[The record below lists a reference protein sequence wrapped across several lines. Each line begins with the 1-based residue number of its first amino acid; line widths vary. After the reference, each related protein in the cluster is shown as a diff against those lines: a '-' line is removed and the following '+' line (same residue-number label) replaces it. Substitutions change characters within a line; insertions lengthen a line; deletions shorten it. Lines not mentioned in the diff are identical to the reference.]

1 MLPKLIAAPDLV
13 EQVYGELVKAISSG
27 VLAPAHRITQ
37 EQLAAQFEVSRQP
50 VLQALRLLKRDG
62 LVLDAPGRGV
72 QIAPLE
78 PKVIAWVYQLRGA
91 LDALAASLAAD
102 KAVVLDAT
110 LIESGRH
117 AAATKDLMALIDADM
132 AFHQALYQAS
142 GNPLIL
148 SSAKMHWCHIRR
160 VMGEV
165 LRGDSIRQSVWD
177 EHEAIAQAV
186 AAGDVNLASSLS
198 QGHGRAASAFMIKQL
213 LEKDQCN
220 ETDAATIRAI

>member
-13 EQVYGELVKAISSG
+13 EQVYDELVKAISSG
-27 VLAPAHRITQ
+27 ALAPAHRITQ

-91 LDALAASLAAD
+91 LDALAASLAAE
-102 KAVVLDAT
+102 KALVLDAR

-117 AAATKDLMALIDADM
+117 AAASKDLIALIDADM

-198 QGHGRAASAFMIKQL
+198 QGHGGAASAFMIKQL
-213 LEKDQCN
+213 LKKD
-220 ETDAATIRAI
+220 

>member
-1 MLPKLIAAPDLV
+1 
-13 EQVYGELVKAISSG
+13 
-27 VLAPAHRITQ
+27 
-37 EQLAAQFEVSRQP
+37 
-50 VLQALRLLKRDG
+50 LLKRDG

-91 LDALAASLAAD
+91 LDALAASLAAE
-102 KAVVLDAT
+102 KALVLDAR

-117 AAATKDLMALIDADM
+117 AAASKDLIALIDADM

>member
-1 MLPKLIAAPDLV
+1 
-13 EQVYGELVKAISSG
+13 
-27 VLAPAHRITQ
+27 
-37 EQLAAQFEVSRQP
+37 
-50 VLQALRLLKRDG
+50 LLKRDG

-78 PKVIAWVYQLRGA
+78 PNVIAWVYQLRGA
-91 LDALAASLAAD
+91 LDALAASLAAE
-102 KAVVLDAT
+102 KALVLDAR

-117 AAATKDLMALIDADM
+117 AAASKDLIALIDADM

-177 EHEAIAQAV
+177 EHEASAQAV

>member
-1 MLPKLIAAPDLV
+1 
-13 EQVYGELVKAISSG
+13 
-27 VLAPAHRITQ
+27 
-37 EQLAAQFEVSRQP
+37 
-50 VLQALRLLKRDG
+50 
-62 LVLDAPGRGV
+62 
-72 QIAPLE
+72 
-78 PKVIAWVYQLRGA
+78 
-91 LDALAASLAAD
+91 
-102 KAVVLDAT
+102 
-110 LIESGRH
+110 
-117 AAATKDLMALIDADM
+117 MALIDADM

-198 QGHGRAASAFMIKQL
+198 QGHGGAASAFMIKQL
-213 LEKDQCN
+213 LKKD
-220 ETDAATIRAI
+220 

>member
-1 MLPKLIAAPDLV
+1 MAAPDLV
-13 EQVYGELVKAISSG
+13 EQVYDELVKAISSG
-27 VLAPAHRITQ
+27 ALAPSHRITQ

-78 PKVIAWVYQLRGA
+78 PNVIAWVYQLRGA

-117 AAATKDLMALIDADM
+117 AAATQDLM